1 MRNFQT
7 MIQTTF
13 LHVMKVALR
22 NNYWLH
28 TNFLF
33 LSFKEFPL
41 ILGSITSMYKLGLS
55 NITLKIP
62 EILLLFNILVRI

>member
-28 TNFLF
+28 TNFSF
-33 LSFKEFPL
+33 LSFKDFPL
-41 ILGSITSMYKLGLS
+41 ILGS
-55 NITLKIP
+55 
-62 EILLLFNILVRI
+62 E